1 MGHRRVKVRIWFLF
15 YNANGFLAKE
25 KTTTKS
31 TGVGNINYNLG
42 LTNSHC
48 TLTGRSV
55 SEGTRYGGSR
65 VLICHFILLTSENLS
80 FYAIFNTFGKNYFPP
95 KRRFT
100 GREQKNQKRKVS
112 LRRLS
117 FFCVNP

>member
-15 YNANGFLAKE
+15 YDANGFLAKE

-42 LTNSHC
+42 LTNTHC

-55 SEGTRYGGSR
+55 SEGTRYRGSR
-65 VLICHFILLTSENLS
+65 VLIFHFILLTSENLS
-80 FYAIFNTFGKNYFPP
+80 FYAIFNTFGKKIF
-95 KRRFT
+95 
-100 GREQKNQKRKVS
+100 S
-112 LRRLS
+112 S
-117 FFCVNP
+117 